1 MSLALRMAE
10 FVCELE
16 LETLPDEVVEKART
30 CVLNGYGIALGSY
43 TTPFFPVAEKAV
55 LAMDG
60 QRNSGATLLASGQ
73 KSTVAG
79 AALANAALF
88 HGRAQE
94 DTCGVAHFG
103 AVLLPL
109 LSAMVEAGEG
119 SVERLLPAL
128 IVGYEVGG
136 VLESAYSAKTTA
148 KGLRASPLYGTVA
161 AAAAVAKM
169 RGLKVDQTAAA
180 LCNAASFT
188 GGILQSFGDGTDEWR
203 YQVGIAGRN
212 GLAAASLAEA
222 GSISAHAAF
231 EGRSGFVSAYVGEAC
246 DISSL
251 VAQLGKEWAISKVTF
266 KPYPVCALNQT
277 PVIAALALHKQ
288 LDGSEPEAVR
298 IRMNP
303 TCVGYAGM
311 DNTGPF
317 NSLSGTLMSIQFC
330 VATTLLY
337 GEPSVEQMSDFSNPA
352 VLALM
357 PRIKP
362 IADPAY
368 GLLACCIEVDVTG
381 HDQPLLHECLVDH
394 TEYSYNRSQVSS
406 LIRRIGVETHV
417 PEQAYGYLE
426 RFTEALPHAEFSD
439 VLRAFETIQ

>member
-1 MSLALRMAE
+1 MSLAMRMAE
-10 FVCELE
+10 FVCELK
-16 LETLPDEVVEKART
+16 LETLPEEVVEKART
-30 CVLNGYGIALGSY
+30 CVLNGYGIALGSH
-43 TTPFFPVAEKAV
+43 TTPFFPVAAQAA

-60 QRNSGATLLASGQ
+60 ERELGSTLLASGH

-109 LSAMVEAGEG
+109 LTAMVENDEG
-119 SVERLLPAL
+119 SVEQLLPAL
-128 IVGYEVGG
+128 IAGYEVGG
-136 VLESAYSAKTTA
+136 LLEMAYSAKTTA
-148 KGLRASPLYGTVA
+148 KGLRASPLYGTIA

-169 RGLKVDQTAAA
+169 RGLNVDQTAAA
-180 LCNAASFT
+180 LSNAASFT

-203 YQVGIAGRN
+203 YQVGIAARN
-212 GLAAASLAEA
+212 GLAAATLAEA

-231 EGRSGFVSAYVGEAC
+231 EGRSGFVRTYVGEEC
-246 DISSL
+246 EISAL
-251 VAQLGKEWAISKVTF
+251 VAQLGKEWSISKVTF

-277 PVIAALALHKQ
+277 PVIAALALRKQ
-288 LDGSEPEAVR
+288 LDGTQPQAVR

-311 DNTGPF
+311 DNIGPF
-317 NSLSGTLMSIQFC
+317 SSLSGTLMSIQFC

-337 GEPSVEQMSDFSNPA
+337 GEPSVERMRDFSDSA
-352 VLALM
+352 VRALM
-357 PRIKP
+357 PFIQP

-368 GLLACCIEVDVTG
+368 DLLSCCIEAEVEG
-381 HDQPLLHECLVDH
+381 KDQPLVQKCLVDH
-394 TEYSYNRSQVSS
+394 TEYSYDRSQVST
-406 LIRRIGVETHV
+406 LIRRIGVETGV
-417 PEQAYGYLE
+417 PEQAYDYLE
-426 RFTEALPHAEFSD
+426 RFAEGLPKAKLND
-439 VLRAFETIQ
+439 VLSAFKMIQ